1 MKGAAG
7 INGFYTDSD
16 KTEPDLV
23 NLAKAVSVS
32 NYVIDEIG
40 NANVETVWQ
49 TGTKWASEIKKFN
62 VGPKTIQNYNS
73 SDIIV
78 KFQTKGRSEATHYWG
93 LSLKKRG
100 IGEPEPTLLNKP
112 AYGAK
117 GFLTKSIP
125 AAEHKKIEEAKLE
138 FFKGE
143 LKVKVGNSSYM
154 VSLSIR

>member
-1 MKGAAG
+1 M
-7 INGFYTDSD
+7 
-16 KTEPDLV
+16 V

-32 NYVIDEIG
+32 NYIIDEIG
-40 NANVETVWQ
+40 NAKVETVWQ

-78 KFQTKGRSEATHYWG
+78 KFQTKGKHEATHYWG

-117 GFLTKSIP
+117 GFLDKKYSSKNTEKLKTQNLNFLEVLTK
-125 AAEHKKIEEAKLE
+125 
-138 FFKGE
+138 
-143 LKVKVGNSSYM
+143 
-154 VSLSIR
+154 